1 MSDWNLKNLID
12 RIFSGTGFSDPAEDS
27 TKKLSNEEMQN
38 TYISETIKRLG
49 LPMQTYGAFQ
59 NFSDK
64 VAEIESNSNTKAK
77 NKNTTA
83 TGAFQ
88 FVKGS
93 VLPALNRMA
102 RFGDL
107 EPWAEKL
114 RNEYLEGNIT
124 DEQHRK
130 LISDLSYGQQESM
143 FLADIFEKTIDR
155 PGYGDYLLRKVTQGD
170 VEAMKELYYKG
181 HHTNPDE
188 ATINRTNQIF

>member
-1 MSDWNLKNLID
+1 MSDLLKS
-12 RIFSGTGFSDPAEDS
+12 IFQNVFEDTTDKMSD
-27 TKKLSNEEMQN
+27 NEEIKN
-38 TYISETIKRLG
+38 IYIGRTVERLG
-49 LPMQTYGAFQ
+49 LPMQVYGAFQ

-102 RFGDL
+102 RFGELPD
-107 EPWAEKL
+107 WAEPLKETYSKGDIS
-114 RNEYLEGNIT
+114 NEE
-124 DEQHRK
+124 HRK
-130 LISDLSYGQQESM
+130 LISNLNYDQQEAM

-155 PGYGDYLLRKVTQGD
+155 PGYGDYLLRKVAQGD

-181 HHTNPDE
+181 HHTDPDE
-188 ATINRTNQIF
+188 ATIKRTNKIF

>member
-1 MSDWNLKNLID
+1 MSDLLKG
-12 RIFSGTGFSDPAEDS
+12 IFENVFEDTTDKMSDD
-27 TKKLSNEEMQN
+27 EEIQN
-38 TYISETIKRLG
+38 TYIARTIKRLG

-59 NFSDK
+59 NFSNK

-107 EPWAEKL
+107 EPWAEEL

-130 LISDLSYGQQESM
+130 LISGLSYKQQESM

-155 PGYGDYLLRKVTQGD
+155 PGYGDYLLRKVAQGD

-181 HHTNPDE
+181 HHTDPDE
-188 ATINRTNQIF
+188 ATIKRTNKIF